1 MGEDPAAAT
10 TDTVQLVVPALPQ
23 YARVAR
29 VTGAIAARRLG
40 FSYRRRA
47 DLRLAIDE
55 TMILLLGEEPGTGTL
70 RIEYVLSGQDIAV
83 EATGNAGGPRPADD
97 PDAVARFER
106 IVDDLV
112 DGYEIEVVDDR
123 TRVVLRMDGD

>member
-1 MGEDPAAAT
+1 MGEDPTTAT

-83 EATGNAGGPRPADD
+83 EATGDAGGPRPADD

-112 DGYEIEVVDDR
+112 DGHEIEVVDDR